1 MPRGVFEGPQV
12 HSFGGLAGQ
21 ASPVRRQVES
31 LHSESSEICVHYDG
45 FPAYGSETSLRSGPL
60 FLVLRRHLGRG
71 RGGVAVSGLRG
82 WRSDSWS

>member
-1 MPRGVFEGPQV
+1 MPRGVFEGPQA

-21 ASPVRRQVES
+21 ASPVRRQVGS
-31 LHSESSEICVHYDG
+31 LHSESSEICVPYDG
-45 FPAYGSETSLRSGPL
+45 FPADGSETSLRSGPL